1 MPSPLVF
8 VGGGAA
14 LTAAARAA
22 DKANGGGGPFRRL
35 GEGRGA
41 ALREAWPVEAL
52 HTVPAARR
60 AAAGDADE
68 LFAYAR
74 PPTSKAKRE
83 AGERRALQ
91 HQEWADAPKEKRQRA
106 AEERAA
112 VQAALLA
119 PLAAADTTA
128 SLGDSRMR
136 RPSAIVAAV
145 LHQPIAAPAERA
157 ASMLAPLGH
166 NLRMQ
171 CGEVLKRWREFKGEM
186 NRSDEDGGDAVMRAS
201 WANGMQDGEGR
212 PHTMPSPLVFVG
224 GGAALTAAARA
235 ADKANGGGGP
245 FRRLGEGRGAALR
258 EAWPVEALH
267 TVPAARRAAAGD
279 AEELFA
285 YAQKR
290 QRAAEEQAAAQAALL
305 APLAA
310 ADTTASLRDSRM
322 RRPSAIVAA
331 VLHQPIAAPAERGA
345 ASMLAP
351 LGHNLRMQ
359 CGEVLKRWRE
369 FKGEMNRSDEDGGDA
384 VMRASWANGMQDGYP
399 CQQLTVMF
407 LQYLLTSRIRQSL
420 ASWRLQRELGRGA
433 NTVRVHFKN
442 MQNHVWPILFGPAGF
457 PSGQDARAYWR
468 PIRDQFSSLVGGGRG
483 SGGVEQLASV
493 AQTAASAV
501 QVAAGLP
508 THTPLLPLFNA
519 SGLTA
524 DASSRLE
531 RLANKT
537 WLQEDGGE
545 SEEDSDEFGAMDDD

>member
-1 MPSPLVF
+1 MAQGRPHTMPSPLVF

-41 ALREAWPVEAL
+41 ALREAWPAEAL

-106 AEERAA
+106 AEE
-112 VQAALLA
+112 
-119 PLAAADTTA
+119 
-128 SLGDSRMR
+128 
-136 RPSAIVAAV
+136 
-145 LHQPIAAPAERA
+145 
-157 ASMLAPLGH
+157 
-166 NLRMQ
+166 
-171 CGEVLKRWREFKGEM
+171 
-186 NRSDEDGGDAVMRAS
+186 
-201 WANGMQDGEGR
+201 
-212 PHTMPSPLVFVG
+212 
-224 GGAALTAAARA
+224 
-235 ADKANGGGGP
+235 
-245 FRRLGEGRGAALR
+245 
-258 EAWPVEALH
+258 
-267 TVPAARRAAAGD
+267 
-279 AEELFA
+279 
-285 YAQKR
+285 
-290 QRAAEEQAAAQAALL
+290 QAAAQAALL

-310 ADTTASLRDSRM
+310 ADTTASLGDSRM

-407 LQYLLTSRIRQSL
+407 LQYLLTSRIRQSH
-420 ASWRLQRELGRGA
+420 ASRRQGCELVGRGA
-433 NTVRVHFKN
+433 KTVGVRFN
-442 MQNHVWPILFGPAGF
+442 IMRSHVWPILFGEKGFPAG
-457 PSGQDARAYWR
+457 QEAMAYWR
-468 PIRDQFSSLVGGGRG
+468 PIRDHFSSLVGGGRG

-501 QVAAGLP
+501 QVAAGA
-508 THTPLLPLFNA
+508 NA
-519 SGLTA
+519 TTA
-524 DASSRLE
+524 AAAGDAASQAVQLAMRAATASSVTREHLGQTGE
-531 RLANKT
+531 YQLQDAMLCEPISVNEAFVLNAYICFARQTGARPGMAVNVENDSADPNSAWANCAPLSWEDLLVGK
-537 WLQEDGGE
+537 LDDKDGGLNLPNGGGTAWFYFE
-545 SEEDSDEFGAMDDD
+545 LFFRRLKGSYFSNVQFGTSVTPDSDEMVRLGTVALCRLLLRTAAPKAVYATALGRGGGGSGI

>member
-1 MPSPLVF
+1 M
-8 VGGGAA
+8 A
-14 LTAAARAA
+14 
-22 DKANGGGGPFRRL
+22 
-35 GEGRGA
+35 
-41 ALREAWPVEAL
+41 
-52 HTVPAARR
+52 
-60 AAAGDADE
+60 
-68 LFAYAR
+68 
-74 PPTSKAKRE
+74 
-83 AGERRALQ
+83 Q
-91 HQEWADAPKEKRQRA
+91 
-106 AEERAA
+106 
-112 VQAALLA
+112 
-119 PLAAADTTA
+119 
-128 SLGDSRMR
+128 
-136 RPSAIVAAV
+136 
-145 LHQPIAAPAERA
+145 
-157 ASMLAPLGH
+157 
-166 NLRMQ
+166 
-171 CGEVLKRWREFKGEM
+171 
-186 NRSDEDGGDAVMRAS
+186 
-201 WANGMQDGEGR
+201 GR

-285 YAQKR
+285 YARPPTSKAKREAGERRALQHQEWADAPKEKR

-420 ASWRLQRELGRGA
+420 ASWRLQRELIGRGA

-483 SGGVEQLASV
+483 SGGVEQLAGV
-493 AQTAASAV
+493 AQAAASAL
-501 QVAAGLP
+501 QVAVGANATTAAAAG
-508 THTPLLPLFNA
+508 
-519 SGLTA
+519 
-524 DASSRLE
+524 DAANQAVQ
-531 RLANKT
+531 LAK
-537 WLQEDGGE
+537 
-545 SEEDSDEFGAMDDD
+545 AV